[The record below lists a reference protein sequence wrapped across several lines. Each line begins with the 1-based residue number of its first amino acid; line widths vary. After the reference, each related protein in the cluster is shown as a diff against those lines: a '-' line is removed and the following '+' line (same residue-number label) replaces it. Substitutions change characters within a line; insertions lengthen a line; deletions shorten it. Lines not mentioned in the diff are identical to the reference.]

1 MEGKKRY
8 IALVLFLLIGLTL
21 FAFANPA
28 EEQKGSENKGNG
40 KDTTE
45 VSDKNNDSDTDGTL
59 ETDGSN
65 DSQNQVQVLNQQ
77 VDNTYA
83 NALAAVE
90 KCEKALAD
98 ELINV
103 DSETI
108 KKSLEEARELIN
120 SVTSDTS
127 KVELAERADIVE
139 ESIDAIALV
148 EALEELVNNAESKD
162 AIIETIDYRT
172 DNQVNE
178 VVENLRNE
186 DVKKVLEEI
195 LTELNLILDDETA
208 PSYDGITN
216 NETTKE
222 NVTLTVS
229 DDTEVTVTVTLNGE
243 EVTYTEG
250 EAFTEEGVYEV
261 VLVDEAFNETQI
273 TFTIDKTAPKFDGLT
288 SGSHY
293 ETIEINVTD
302 ATETTIT
309 VKNMDTGETTTVENG
324 TVLTADATY
333 YITAEDAAGNQ
344 TSIEVTIDT
353 TAPSITGVDE
363 EKPTNKNEIVYVS
376 DKFLMTVTIDGVEY
390 TRDDFTVGNNG
401 ENFTF
406 QKKITKEGTHTVV
419 ATDKYGNTT
428 TKTFVIDKTA
438 ATAEITYSITELT
451 NKNITVTLTASEE
464 VELVN
469 SGTWDPA
476 SGYATVFKKAYSK
489 NTTQTVTLRDKAG
502 NESTVEVKIE
512 NIDKTAPVIELV
524 YSTTELTNSGVFVN
538 LKSNEPIK
546 ELNGWRKISDTEYQK
561 AYSTNYTQDVTVED
575 LAGNTTT
582 VTVKI
587 ENIDKTAPEGEV
599 TTSNKNGLQST
610 NQDVTATL
618 KTNEAIVTPEGWT
631 VVTEGTE
638 FTKVYSENT
647 KVTLEIVDLAGN
659 KATVKF
665 EVKRIDKV
673 APTITV
679 VEPNKYQLEVHSE
692 YVDKGY
698 SAYDAVDKDVT
709 NLVKIAYQFQAKGLN
724 NWEVVDKLDTSKLGT
739 YKITYTAYDKA
750 GNTAKGTRVVEIVDT
765 TAPLLTLNGEKTLT
779 LEAGVD
785 TYEELGATATD
796 NYDETVENIQPEYIH
811 YRDKDGNLEK
821 VTTVDTTKV
830 GTYKIVYTHTDTNGN
845 VGVDASRADHNYVMR
860 TVVIQDTTS
869 PLLTL
874 NGEKTL
880 TLEAGIDTYEELGA
894 TATDNYDETIT
905 NIQPEYIHYR
915 DKDGNLEKVTT
926 VDTTRVGTYKI
937 VYTHTDA
944 NGNVGVDASR
954 ADHEYVMRTV
964 VVQDTINPTVT
975 VKEESVGTEPYYSSI
990 SFSLSDSNKIDYF
1003 EINGTKFDRTDAKY
1017 SDANYQNIKSALV
1030 AGENT
1035 IVLYDTAGNKTE
1047 KTFYMDWTAPT
1058 VTAHSL
1064 IGTEPNYSGMSFKLS
1079 DNYLIDYFEV
1089 NGTKYDRS
1097 NSKYSDANYQNIKS
1111 SLVNGENTLVLYD
1124 VAGNS
1129 TTYTFTLERIAPSI
1143 IVKDSSIG
1151 INGLYSKLDLKLYDA
1166 SGISSVVINDTQ
1178 LPHTGT
1184 WVDINDGD
1192 AYTFK
1197 NGTNTITV
1205 TDLAGNVTT
1214 KTFNVT
1220 KFDLVVDNGV
1230 INIDSDVISIDES
1243 FYNVKENTTAVTING
1258 NGKTVTQYV
1267 TSAEKFNWTESGS
1280 RPTMGIMFSS
1290 KNGSKL
1296 TINDLTFK
1304 GTVQSIS
1311 LGHYLNYKVD
1321 GLPATYNFNTE
1332 LNNVNIIGLNV
1343 VSYSAGISPAVVIYG
1358 TATLNNTNIY
1368 NTKLSELDTDPMWPV
1383 YDLAVVNYTNTTING
1398 GHIGSIYAWKHA
1410 KLVIKAGSTVDSI
1423 NVTLGTPATN
1433 IVVEEGATVGKIIT
1447 STGEMTFD
1455 EWQALNA

>member
-21 FAFANPA
+21 FAFANPT

-59 ETDGSN
+59 ETDGNN

-98 ELINV
+98 ELTNV

-108 KKSLEEARELIN
+108 KKLLEEARELIN

-162 AIIETIDYRT
+162 AIIEAIDYRT

-222 NVTLTVS
+222 DVTLTVS
-229 DDTEVTVTVTLNGE
+229 DDTDVTVAVTLNGE

-344 TSIEVTIDT
+344 TSIWVAIDT

-390 TRDDFTVGNNG
+390 TRDDFTVSDNG

-406 QKKITKEGTHTVV
+406 QKKITKEGTHTVI

-469 SGTWDPA
+469 SGTWNPA

-546 ELNGWRKISDTEYQK
+546 ELSGWRKISDTEYQK

-618 KTNEAIVTPEGWT
+618 KTTEAIVTPEGWT

-709 NLVKIAYQFQAKGLN
+709 NLVKIAYQFQAKGSS

-739 YKITYTAYDKA
+739 YKLTYTAYDKA

-779 LEAGVD
+779 LEAGID

-860 TVVIQDTTS
+860 TVVVQDTTS

-874 NGEKTL
+874 NGEKSL
-880 TLEAGIDTYEELGA
+880 TLEAGVDTYKELGA

-926 VDTTRVGTYKI
+926 VDTTKVGTYKI

-1003 EINGTKFDRTDAKY
+1003 EVNGTKFDRTDAKY

-1129 TTYTFTLERIAPSI
+1129 TTYTFTLERIAPTIS
-1143 IVKDSSIG
+1143 VSDGTIG
-1151 INGLYSKLDLKLYDA
+1151 TGPYNKLNLKLYDA
-1166 SGISSVVINDTQ
+1166 SGIASVVINDTQ
-1178 LPHTGT
+1178 LPHTGYY
-1184 WVDINDGD
+1184 VDINDGH
-1192 AYTFK
+1192 AYTFQQ
-1197 NGTNTITV
+1197 GTNTVVV
-1205 TDLAGNVTT
+1205 TDNAGNTTTQTFEVDRNTYYVTT
-1214 KTFNVT
+1214 MEDLKLAFANGGKIVLMNNVQVT
-1220 KFDLVVDNGV
+1220 EMLTLEAGKELVLDM
-1230 INIDSDVISIDES
+1230 
-1243 FYNVKENTTAVTING
+1243 
-1258 NGKTVTQYV
+1258 NGKTLTIND
-1267 TSAEKFNWTESGS
+1267 TTD
-1280 RPTMGIMFSS
+1280 PMMDI
-1290 KNGSKL
+1290 KNGSKI
-1296 TINDLTFK
+1296 TITGNGTFDLEDHK
-1304 GTVQSIS
+1304 YAS
-1311 LGHYLNYKVD
+1311 LMYPRGEVIIENGNFLR
-1321 GLPATYNFNTE
+1321 ATGSNAKDYGSFF
-1332 LNNVNIIGLNV
+1332 V
-1343 VSYSAGISPAVVIYG
+1343 GISGSGGTAKIRIYG
-1358 TATLNNTNIY
+1358 GYFDGGYYKEGDEFNNSRTMLNGSWGQDIKVYGGTFVGQNPAYGDEGMAYTNPNSTSTYCQTIFFEGQ
-1368 NTKLSELDTDPMWPV
+1368 SRLDTEIP
-1383 YDLAVVNYTNTTING
+1383 AAYTVTTG
-1398 GHIGSIYAWKHA
+1398 THA
-1410 KLVIKAGSTVDSI
+1410 DGRPTYTV
-1423 NVTLGTPATN
+1423 TYTPSN
-1433 IVVEEGATVGKIIT
+1433 
-1447 STGEMTFD
+1447 
-1455 EWQALNA
+1455 